1 MTLVRIVGHKEKG
14 QYVAH
19 EVPLQKV
26 MKIIKKLEAEL
37 GIIRVESRRIFP
49 PHKFA
54 NNTKI

>member
-26 MKIIKKLEAEL
+26 AEIIKKLEAEP
-37 GIIRVESRRIFP
+37 GIIRVESRRTSP